1 MTCGDFRPTPLHEKM
16 FPVHSGSSAR
26 MWKRFGFHGD
36 DDSFAGF
43 RRSKQGPA
51 SASPMHRLSVIA
63 SDPRTSAASC
73 HSTVSTKKDGQ
84 HSFVLRQ
91 VSLVPR

>member
-1 MTCGDFRPTPLHEKM
+1 
-16 FPVHSGSSAR
+16 

-51 SASPMHRLSVIA
+51 SACPMHRLSLIA
-63 SDPRTSAASC
+63 SDHRTNPASC
-73 HSTVSTKKDGQ
+73 HPTVSTEKDGQ
-84 HSFVLRQ
+84 HVFVLQ
-91 VSLVPR
+91 KVSLVPR